1 MSYLHPERRPSDR
14 RSESFCSSNVWGGG
28 GGGTFFHLN
37 ARNGGAVGRE
47 SAVLSLRCG
56 VKFRSSLSLTDCDEQ
71 KDPTMAHEILAV
83 LAEMAQCHGSELRA
97 QLWQH

>member
-1 MSYLHPERRPSDR
+1 MQGTEAQPAENRPSFR
-14 RSESFCSSNVWGGG
+14 FVVGSS
-28 GGGTFFHLN
+28 
-37 ARNGGAVGRE
+37 
-47 SAVLSLRCG
+47 SD
-56 VKFRSSLSLTDCDEQ
+56 SLSLTDCDKQ